1 MNPRDGERVVMGEV
15 GHDPRESARQHRLA
29 RTRRP
34 HKEQVM
40 PSRSSDLQRISSLT
54 LATDVSKIGLGFDR
68 IVGKR

>member
-1 MNPRDGERVVMGEV
+1 
-15 GHDPRESARQHRLA
+15 
-29 RTRRP
+29 
-34 HKEQVM
+34 M